1 MTLGN
6 ETKSFINRKINGLY
20 GLAGHFGKKL
30 ESDAKSTASWTD
42 RTGAT
47 RAAIHGGA
55 DKTDNGSTIYV
66 AHGSKV
72 GMYHEMGTGI
82 YGPFKRPITPKNAKK
97 LKFKIGGKLIF
108 ASSVKGIKAN
118 PVLENTAK
126 RNQAEIESAI
136 RRYWE
141 S

>member
-1 MTLGN
+1 MPLHSFKEKLDRKVAGLHALG
-6 ETKSFINRKINGLY
+6 EHL
-20 GLAGHFGKKL
+20 GKKL
-30 ESDAKSTASWTD
+30 ESEAKSIASWTD

-55 DKTDNGSTIYV
+55 DKTDKGTTVYV

-72 GMYHEMGTGI
+72 GMYHELGTGI
-82 YGPFKRPITPKNAKK
+82 YGPNKRPITPKNKK
-97 LKFKIGGKLIF
+97 ALRFEIGGKTIF
-108 ASSVKGIKAN
+108 VKSVKGIKAN

-126 RNQAEIESAI
+126 KIKAEIENAI
-136 RRYWE
+136 RRYWQ

>member
-1 MTLGN
+1 MPLRSLKDKLDRKVAGLHVLG
-6 ETKSFINRKINGLY
+6 EHL
-20 GLAGHFGKKL
+20 GKKL

-55 DKTDNGSTIYV
+55 KKTNNGTTIYV

-72 GMYHEMGTGI
+72 GMYHELGTGI
-82 YGPFKRPITPKNAKK
+82 YGPNKRPITAKNKK
-97 LKFKIGGKLIF
+97 VMRFEIGGKTIF
-108 ASSVKGIKAN
+108 VKSVKGIKAN

-126 RNQAEIESAI
+126 KQKSEIENAI
-136 RRYWE
+136 RRYWK

>member
-1 MTLGN
+1 MPLQSFKDKLDRKVAGLHALG
-6 ETKSFINRKINGLY
+6 SHL
-20 GLAGHFGKKL
+20 GKKL
-30 ESDAKSTASWTD
+30 ESDAKPTADWTD

-55 DKTDNGSTIYV
+55 DKTENGSTIYI

-72 GMYHEMGTGI
+72 GMYHELGTGI
-82 YGPFKRPITPKNAKK
+82 YGPNKRPITPKNKK
-97 LKFKIGGKLIF
+97 ALKFQIGGKTIF
-108 ASSVKGIKAN
+108 VKSIKGMKAN

-126 RNQAEIESAI
+126 RHKSEIENAI

>member
-1 MTLGN
+1 MPLHSFKEKLDRKVAGLHALG
-6 ETKSFINRKINGLY
+6 THL
-20 GLAGHFGKKL
+20 GKEL
-30 ESDAKSTASWTD
+30 EKDAKSTASWTD

-55 DKTDNGSTIYV
+55 DKTDNGTTVYV

-72 GMYHEMGTGI
+72 GMYHELGTGI
-82 YGPFKRPITPKNAKK
+82 YGPNKRPITPKNKK
-97 LKFKIGGKLIF
+97 ALKFQIGGKTIF
-108 ASSVKGIKAN
+108 VKSIKGIKAN

-126 RNQAEIESAI
+126 KNKSEIENAI